1 MIDEQRRTV
10 ILGSFA
16 PLGPTQTKVIAVLAV
31 LFVILFLACLLAPW
45 LGTDTSD
52 ARSEESRPEAGWFPP
67 LAKR

>member
-1 MIDEQRRTV
+1 M
-10 ILGSFA
+10 
-16 PLGPTQTKVIAVLAV
+16 LAV